1 VNRFE
6 GKHVAVT
13 GAARGIGLAIAERLA
28 SEGAELTL
36 LDRDEAHLDGAT
48 AHIVDISDRDAVFA
62 AFTEPLDALVANA
75 GIGGANAPGDDDR
88 FDEILQTNLYGTYWC
103 VRAAE
108 PLLADGGRIV
118 ITSSILS
125 RIGVAGYTGYCASK
139 AALLG
144 LTRSLAAELAP
155 RRIQVNAIC
164 PGWVDTDMTRLGLS
178 LFEGLTEE
186 EAWEVA
192 RQEVPLRRMSDPAEI
207 AGTVAWLLSDDSI
220 GVTGQAIDQNN
231 GAFMI

>member
-1 VNRFE
+1 MKRFE
-6 GKHVAVT
+6 GRHVAVT

-28 SEGAELTL
+28 SEGARLTL
-36 LDRDEAHLDGAT
+36 IDRDEPQLAGAT
-48 AHIVDISDRDAVFA
+48 VRVVDISDRDAVAA
-62 AFTEPLDALVANA
+62 AFTEPLDGLVANA
-75 GIGGANAPGDDDR
+75 GIGGANEPGENDR

-178 LFEGLTEE
+178 LFEGLTEA

-192 RQEVPLRRMSDPAEI
+192 KQDVPLRRMSDPSEI
-207 AGTVAWLLSDDSI
+207 AGTVAWLLSGDSV

>member
-1 VNRFE
+1 VKRFE
-6 GKHVAVT
+6 GRHVAVT

-28 SEGAELTL
+28 SEGARLTL
-36 LDRDEAHLDGAT
+36 IDRDEPQLAGAT
-48 AHIVDISDRDAVFA
+48 VRVVDISDRDAVAA
-62 AFTEPLDALVANA
+62 AFTEPLDGLVANA
-75 GIGGANAPGDDDR
+75 GIGGANEPGENDR

-118 ITSSILS
+118 VTSSILS

-178 LFEGLTEE
+178 LFEGLTEA
-186 EAWEVA
+186 EAWELA
-192 RQEVPLRRMSDPAEI
+192 KQEVPLRRMSDPSEI
-207 AGTVAWLLSDDSI
+207 AGTVAWLLSGDSV

>member
-1 VNRFE
+1 VKRFE
-6 GKHVAVT
+6 ERHVAVT

-28 SEGAELTL
+28 SEGARLTL
-36 LDRDEAHLDGAT
+36 IDRDEPQLAGAT
-48 AHIVDISDRDAVFA
+48 VRVVDISDRDAVAA
-62 AFTEPLDALVANA
+62 AFTEPLDGLVANA
-75 GIGGANAPGDDDR
+75 GIGGANEPGENDR

-178 LFEGLTEE
+178 LFEGLTEA

-192 RQEVPLRRMSDPAEI
+192 KQDVPLRRMSDPSEI
-207 AGTVAWLLSDDSI
+207 AGTVAWLLSGDSV